1 VFKCPSDFSGD
12 PNSPIDQFLGGTSY
26 YVNYRVLP
34 WFSVNGGGT
43 NGPQYRAFGSGP
55 GMFKITKYRNTS
67 SRLVMTEKD
76 MTAGGAPGAGGC
88 LAAPGSTTLYT
99 SQWIVDNVKGRHGRG
114 GADGRANI
122 LFLDWHVDAKPV
134 KEIKAGAVRQLA
146 GDLNP
151 EGQLLWGQMAEN

>member
-1 VFKCPSDFSGD
+1 
-12 PNSPIDQFLGGTSY
+12 
-26 YVNYRVLP
+26 
-34 WFSVNGGGT
+34 
-43 NGPQYRAFGSGP
+43 
-55 GMFKITKYRNTS
+55 
-67 SRLVMTEKD
+67 

-134 KEIKAGAVRQLA
+134 KEIKAGADRQLA